1 MPKEFQPGQHLAPLG
16 SDESSHP
23 AGEVLI
29 GLRVRQD

>member
-1 MPKEFQPGQHLAPLG
+1 MPEEFQPGQRLASFR